1 MSDSSPINKMM
12 SFVGNMSL
20 SRVAIFSA
28 VLTAGYFTVMYD
40 SGDSIIQAIEAG
52 KAQLQVENTKKIE
65 TQKVL
70 KKEQQ
75 MKADVE
81 LFAKKFEEIKS
92 KIPIDFPESELR
104 STVDMYA
111 SKNNLK
117 TVRSERRQS
126 QTMQGAAKGEENLVD
141 QVGLSY
147 EFEGNYVSI
156 ARFVSDLSS
165 LEKLIKVADFNLSQ
179 ILNRPVLKGK
189 VKALSFRV
197 DIIGFKQSLNSLK
210 NSSASTTPAKADK

>member
-210 NSSASTTPAKADK
+210 NSSASTVPAKADK